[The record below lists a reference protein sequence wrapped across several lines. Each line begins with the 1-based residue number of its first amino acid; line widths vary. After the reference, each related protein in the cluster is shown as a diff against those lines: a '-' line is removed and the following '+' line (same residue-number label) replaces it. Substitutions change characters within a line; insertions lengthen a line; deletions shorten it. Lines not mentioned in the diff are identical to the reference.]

1 MSAHL
6 FHGDSSEAMLR
17 NMSNS
22 PGAVTGYNVYNH
34 LQSRDVADELRVP
47 MCCSK
52 CEDKVCEALIEMSG
66 VDEVQT
72 DQYNQKV
79 TVVGMVEPEDVLKRV
94 KCIKKRTELWT
105 HEYSYSNIWSSCN
118 QALTSPHTSSSIPIY
133 GAPYIKL
140 TFDQISYS
148 QSAYGPSYIE
158 TTYDHATTSYNQVY
172 DSY

>member
-1 MSAHL
+1 MLIGACETLHPKPLHDFQKSLMPLQMSWILKQLCKNNA
-6 FHGDSSEAMLR
+6 
-17 NMSNS
+17 
-22 PGAVTGYNVYNH
+22 
-34 LQSRDVADELRVP
+34 
-47 MCCSK
+47 
-52 CEDKVCEALIEMSG
+52 G

-94 KCIKKRTELWT
+94 KRIKKRSELWT
-105 HEYSYSNIWSSCN
+105 HEYSYSNIWSSRN

-133 GAPYIKL
+133 GAPYIKS

-158 TTYDHATTSYNQVY
+158 TTYDHATPSYNQVY

>member
-6 FHGDSSEAMLR
+6 FHGDSSEAMLH
-17 NMSNS
+17 NISNS
-22 PGAVTGYNVYNH
+22 SGAVTGYNVYNH
-34 LQSRDVADELRVP
+34 LQSRDVAVELRVP

-52 CEDKVCEALIEMSG
+52 CEDKVREALIEMS
-66 VDEVQT
+66 
-72 DQYNQKV
+72 
-79 TVVGMVEPEDVLKRV
+79 VVGMVEPEDVLKQV
-94 KCIKKRTELWT
+94 KRIKKRSELWT
-105 HEYSYSNIWSSCN
+105 HEYSYSNIWSSHN

-133 GAPYIKL
+133 GAPYIES

-158 TTYDHATTSYNQVY
+158 TTYDHATPSYNQVY